1 MEIHPYLNFNGTCAE
16 AFRFYAVVL
25 GGTIQT
31 MQTHGESP
39 MKDQVSPEWQAKVLH
54 ATLTVGNWTLM
65 ASDAP
70 PEIYRPAQGLWV
82 SISVTKKADAER
94 IFNAFAEGGQVTM
107 PFEATFWSS
116 GFGMTVDRFGT
127 PWMINCTTPS

>member
-16 AFRFYAVVL
+16 AFRFYAKVL

-39 MKDQVSPEWQAKVLH
+39 MKDQVSSDWHNRVIH

-70 PEIYRPAQGLWV
+70 PEMYTPAQGLWV
-82 SISVTKKADAER
+82 SLSVTKKSEAER
-94 IFNAFAEGGQVTM
+94 IFNAFAEGGKVTM
-107 PFEATFWSS
+107 PFGATFWSS
-116 GFGMTVDRFGT
+116 GFGMAVDRFGT
-127 PWMINCTTPS
+127 PWMVNCTTPA